1 MIKIKLQ
8 GKICEIKKFVRQLK
22 SDNRLVLDNV
32 SDIHNN
38 KGSERFKH
46 LYMDVSYKKEK
57 GGKHNG

>member
-8 GKICEIKKFVRQLK
+8 GKISDIKRFIRMTKT
-22 SDNRLVLDNV
+22 DNKLVLINV
-32 SDIHNN
+32 SDIYNN

-46 LYMDVSYKKEK
+46 VYMDVAYKKEK